1 MTNTQSR
8 QKFLASDEAEQ
19 FRLDLLAIAADPLFN
34 TKSIYTTL
42 EESESSVFVHKHLS
56 YLSNNLNITPEQYL
70 SNLKLRT
77 RIRK

>member
-8 QKFLASDEAEQ
+8 QKFLASDEAEA
-19 FRLDLLAIAADPLFN
+19 FRRDLLAIAADPLYN
-34 TKSIYTTL
+34 TESIYTTM
-42 EESESSVFVHKHLS
+42 EETESSVFVQKHMS